1 MQLNQEELNQIEEFA
16 GLFLTWQDI
25 AILLGKKLP
34 EFKAIF
40 DDKNSDLFYAYSRGQ
55 VTSKLK
61 LRRPVI
67 KMAEHGSPQA
77 EILAQKFIEEQLMA
91 ELDG

>member
-1 MQLNQEELNQIEEFA
+1 MQFRDEELKLIEEYA

-25 AILLGKKLP
+25 AILLKRKFP
-34 EFKAIF
+34 EFKAAL
-40 DDKNSDLFYAYSRGQ
+40 DDKNSDLFQAYSRGQ
-55 VTSKLK
+55 VTSKLN

-77 EILAQKFIEEQLMA
+77 EILAQKFIEDQLMA

>member
-1 MQLNQEELNQIEEFA
+1 MPFTEEELKLVEEYA

-25 AILLGKKLP
+25 AILLKKKLP
-34 EFKAIF
+34 EFKAAF
-40 DDKNSDLFYAYSRGQ
+40 DDKNSDLFASYSRGQ
-55 VTSKLK
+55 VISKLN

-77 EILAQKFIEEQLMA
+77 EILADKYITEQLMA

>member
-1 MQLNQEELNQIEEFA
+1 MQLTEEELTLIEEYA
-16 GLFLTWQDI
+16 GLFLTWHDI
-25 AILLGKKLP
+25 ATLLKKRP
-34 EFKAIF
+34 AEFKAAF
-40 DDKNSDLFYAYSRGQ
+40 DDKNSELFQAYSRGQ
-55 VTSKLK
+55 VTSKLN

-77 EILAQKFIEEQLMA
+77 EILAQKFIEEQQMA